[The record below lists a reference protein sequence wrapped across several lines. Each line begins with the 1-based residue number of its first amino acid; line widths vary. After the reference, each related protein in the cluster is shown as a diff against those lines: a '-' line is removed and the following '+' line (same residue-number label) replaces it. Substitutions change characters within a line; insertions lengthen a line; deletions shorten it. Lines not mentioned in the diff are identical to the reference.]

1 LSMDPEV
8 VEAMRRVKDK
18 IQAREEGGLG
28 LPIPDLVSAI
38 IGEEADSE
46 LLDLVRSAL
55 SQNNQSIE
63 MPEIV
68 TSIYSLYKWRISQ
81 T

>member
-1 LSMDPEV
+1 MDPEV
-8 VEAMRRVKDK
+8 VQAMKRVKDK
-18 IQAREEGGLG
+18 IQAREEGELG
-28 LPIPDLVSAI
+28 LPIPDLVSTI

-46 LLDLVRSAL
+46 LLDLVTSAL

-63 MPEIV
+63 MLEIV
-68 TSIYSLYKWRISQ
+68 SSIFSLYKWRISQ

>member
-1 LSMDPEV
+1 MDSEV

-18 IQAREEGGLG
+18 IQAREEGELG

>member
-1 LSMDPEV
+1 MDPEV
-8 VEAMRRVKDK
+8 LEAMKRVKDK
-18 IQAREEGGLG
+18 IQARGEGELG
-28 LPIPDLVSAI
+28 LRIPDLVSAI

-81 T
+81 S

>member
-1 LSMDPEV
+1 MDPEV

-38 IGEEADSE
+38 IGEKPIVSYWIWLE
-46 LLDLVRSAL
+46 VR
-55 SQNNQSIE
+55 
-63 MPEIV
+63 
-68 TSIYSLYKWRISQ
+68 
-81 T
+81 

>member
-1 LSMDPEV
+1 MDPEV
-8 VEAMRRVKDK
+8 LEAMKRVKDK
-18 IQAREEGGLG
+18 IQARGEGELG
-28 LPIPDLVSAI
+28 LRIPDLVSAI

-68 TSIYSLYKWRISQ
+68 TSIFSLYKWRISES
-81 T
+81 